1 MILGESVLGKV
12 LSFPRYKLI
21 TLPTP
26 MERAHKLS
34 RELGIDLWIKRDDA
48 VELAMGGNKARKL
61 EFILGHIVPQGY
73 DSIITAGA
81 YISNCVRLAIAA
93 ANKAGLES
101 YVVVY
106 KHLPELPPLMQGNML
121 LNKVLGGNIIFAE
134 KREQVDSLIMK
145 TFEELKAKGKR
156 PYIIPIGA
164 ANEYGTLGYVLA
176 ALEILQQS
184 LERGFKPEFIV
195 HSTGSVATQVGLVLG
210 FKLLGVS
217 DIKVVGIAC
226 GGTAKDLKER
236 GLRLAGST
244 IKLLGADI
252 TITPDDFIIYDQY
265 TFGGYGVITKE
276 VVEVIQNVAKKEAI
290 LLDPVYTAKAMYGL
304 IDLSMK
310 GEIKGH
316 TLYIHTG
323 GGPILFQHANDLLKF
338 M

>member
-1 MILGESVLGKV
+1 MLGKV

-26 MERAHKLS
+26 MEKAPALS
-34 RELGIDLWIKRDDA
+34 KELGMELWIKRDDA

-106 KHLPELPPLMQGNML
+106 KHLPDLPLIMQGNML
-121 LNKVLGGNIIFAE
+121 LNKILGGNIIIAE
-134 KREQVDSLIMK
+134 KREQLDTLMMK

-164 ANEYGTLGYVLA
+164 ATEHGTLGYVLA

-184 LERGFKPEFIV
+184 LDRGFKPKYVV
-195 HSTGSVATQVGLVLG
+195 HSTGSVATQVGLILG
-210 FKLLGVS
+210 FKILGMDDV
-217 DIKVVGIAC
+217 KVIGIAS
-226 GGTAKDLKER
+226 GGAAKALKER
-236 GLRLAGST
+236 GLALAKST
-244 IKLLGADI
+244 NELLGANI
-252 TITPDDFIIYDQY
+252 NVTPDDFTIYDQY
-265 TFGGYGVITKE
+265 SFGGYGVITKE
-276 VVEVIQNVAKKEAI
+276 VVEVIARVAKKEGI

-304 IDLSMK
+304 MDLAQK
-310 GEIKGH
+310 GEIKGPA
-316 TLYIHTG
+316 IFVHTG
-323 GGPILFQHANDLLKF
+323 GGPILFQHADDLLKF